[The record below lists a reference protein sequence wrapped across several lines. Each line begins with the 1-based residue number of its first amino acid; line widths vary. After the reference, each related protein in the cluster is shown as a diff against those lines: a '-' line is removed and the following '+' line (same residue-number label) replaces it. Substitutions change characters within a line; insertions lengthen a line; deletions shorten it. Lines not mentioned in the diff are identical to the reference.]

1 MLGSSPQVI
10 NSVVLFRQGVIGE
23 TYARL
28 QAGQDAFEPGHPL
41 YEKED
46 GMFHKEVSDY
56 ATPGFFEPL
65 AVHGP
70 ELAGNAGDAGSA
82 ASRRRLAQVAA
93 NPLNAGGRALLEARA
108 VAPRPGSVYRRLLR

>member
-1 MLGSSPQVI
+1 M
-10 NSVVLFRQGVIGE
+10 LFRQGVIGE

-65 AVHGP
+65 AVRGP
-70 ELAGNAGDAGSA
+70 ELAGSKAGSA

-93 NPLNAGGRALLEARA
+93 FPLNAGGRAQLEARA
-108 VAPRPGSVYRRLLR
+108 MASRPGSVYRRLLR